1 MSRVVPLP
9 ARTDVAALARSAVA
23 CASASA
29 LRLSGVDGVP
39 DLDADRIAVAY
50 SSERWFR
57 MDGRPRA
64 GFAPLSAFFP
74 TMDGWV
80 RTHANYPHHRAAL
93 LLGLGLSRD
102 ARRID
107 ADAEDVDSDAETRQ
121 RVAARLATMSTAAAA
136 AGVTAAGGLCV
147 AVRPEDRS
155 ADDSWRRH
163 PLVEIRRLGDAPAR
177 PLPAPTALAPLRG
190 VRVLDLTRVIAGPVA
205 TRTLALLGA
214 DVLRIDP
221 PRLGEP
227 QNQHLDTGHGKGSAL
242 LDLSSPAGRSRGE
255 ELLSGADVIALGYRP
270 AALAALGL
278 SPEAIAARHPGVV
291 VLQLTAWGEPDRRG
305 FDSLVQADSGIA
317 VLEGDD
323 AAPGAL
329 PAQALDHSAGY
340 LLASAAMDLLGR
352 RSREGG
358 SWLAST
364 SLRRIAAELLGLPR
378 TAEKAPLH
386 PLADAAGHTQD
397 FIVDG
402 IRITTA
408 APAVSYSGGPT
419 AFAAPRPW
427 GRDEPAWA

>member
-9 ARTDVAALARSAVA
+9 ARTDVAALARTAVA
-23 CASASA
+23 RASASA

-39 DLDADRIAVAY
+39 DLDADHIAVAY

-74 TMDGWV
+74 TTDGWV

-147 AVRPEDRS
+147 AVRPEDWA

-205 TRTLALLGA
+205 TRTLALLGVE
-214 DVLRIDP
+214 VLRICGP
-221 PRLGEP
+221 ATWTISTWPRP
-227 QNQHLDTGHGKGSAL
+227 MRCSVASRAPCTWSSAISAMPRCAVCSPRCGMPM
-242 LDLSSPAGRSRGE
+242 SSSSSTSKTRTC
-255 ELLSGADVIALGYRP
+255 GACTTIPSTACRRRW
-270 AALAALGL
+270 
-278 SPEAIAARHPGVV
+278 STAARI
-291 VLQLTAWGEPDRRG
+291 A
-305 FDSLVQADSGIA
+305 SGR
-317 VLEGDD
+317 V
-323 AAPGAL
+323 
-329 PAQALDHSAGY
+329 S
-340 LLASAAMDLLGR
+340 
-352 RSREGG
+352 
-358 SWLAST
+358 
-364 SLRRIAAELLGLPR
+364 PR
-378 TAEKAPLH
+378 
-386 PLADAAGHTQD
+386 
-397 FIVDG
+397 
-402 IRITTA
+402 
-408 APAVSYSGGPT
+408 
-419 AFAAPRPW
+419 
-427 GRDEPAWA
+427 